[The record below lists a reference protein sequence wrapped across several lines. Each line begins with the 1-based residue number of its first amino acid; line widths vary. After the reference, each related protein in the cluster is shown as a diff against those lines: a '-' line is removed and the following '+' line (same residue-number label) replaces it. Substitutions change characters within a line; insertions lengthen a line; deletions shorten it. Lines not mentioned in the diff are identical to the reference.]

1 MKSFLDLF
9 VQICFK
15 QHGCAQDIRESASL
29 GAFEGKE
36 EGRAKTSRYGN
47 SIVQK
52 MQVTRRSRF
61 IQSLSGHVRINMS
74 ATARGTMNVLCIPGK
89 SGLDTQRASLLI
101 SISTD
106 LVNR

>member
-15 QHGCAQDIRESASL
+15 QHGCAQDIRESASP

-52 MQVTRRSRF
+52 MQVTRRSPF
-61 IQSLSGHVRINMS
+61 IQSLSGHVRINMDEIRHS
-74 ATARGTMNVLCIPGK
+74 AKQFGV
-89 SGLDTQRASLLI
+89 
-101 SISTD
+101 SIER
-106 LVNR
+106 LPAVIAQVR